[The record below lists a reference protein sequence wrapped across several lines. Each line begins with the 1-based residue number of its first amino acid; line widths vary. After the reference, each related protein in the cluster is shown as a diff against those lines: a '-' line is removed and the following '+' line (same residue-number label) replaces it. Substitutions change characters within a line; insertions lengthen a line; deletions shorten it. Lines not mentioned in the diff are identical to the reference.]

1 MDLPTV
7 RDVLLFIELTIK
19 QAAAYCNFVAAA
31 EKSKI
36 IHLEQKKV
44 SLFARMKSDLLLLFL
59 AM

>member
-36 IHLEQKKV
+36 IHLEQKKSELICQNEV
-44 SLFARMKSDLLLLFL
+44 
-59 AM
+59 